1 MEQQKIDMFIQTN
14 GQNYPE
20 AKLPF
25 LREALAKL
33 DENKWAAIQ
42 TLQPKN
48 PTTML
53 IISLFLG
60 YLGIDRFMLGQVGL
74 GVLKLLTA
82 GGFGIWTIID
92 WCTAMKRTRQYN
104 YEEFIRMTSTLS
116 T

>member
-53 IISLFLG
+53 II
-60 YLGIDRFMLGQVGL
+60 DRFMLGQTGL
-74 GVLKLLTA
+74 GVGKLLTC
-82 GGFGIWTIID
+82 GGCGIWSIID
-92 WCTAMKRTRQYN
+92 WFKIQDMTK
-104 YEEFIRMTSTLS
+104 EFNFEKLQAYLQ
-116 T
+116 

>member
-25 LREALAKL
+25 LREALAML

-60 YLGIDRFMLGQVGL
+60 YLGIDRFMLGQTGL
-74 GVLKLLTA
+74 GVGKLLTC
-82 GGFGIWTIID
+82 GGCGIWSIID
-92 WCTAMKRTRQYN
+92 WFKIQDMTK
-104 YEEFIRMTSTLS
+104 EFNFEKLQAYLQ
-116 T
+116 

>member
-25 LREALAKL
+25 LREALAKV
-33 DENKWAAIQ
+33 DENKWSAIQ

-60 YLGIDRFMLGQVGL
+60 YLGVDRFMLGQTGL
-74 GVLKLLTA
+74 GVAKLLTC
-82 GGFGIWTIID
+82 GGCGIWSIID
-92 WCTAMKRTRQYN
+92 WFKVQDMTK
-104 YEEFIRMTSTLS
+104 EFNFEKLQAYLG
-116 T
+116 

>member
-53 IISLFLG
+53 IISIFLG
-60 YLGIDRFMLGQVGL
+60 IFGVDRFMLGQTGL
-74 GVLKLLTA
+74 GVAKLLTF
-82 GGFGIWTIID
+82 GGCSIWEIID
-92 WCTAMKRTRQYN
+92 WFKIQDMTKEYN
-104 YEEFIRMTSTLS
+104 FEKLQAYLQ
-116 T
+116 

>member
-53 IISLFLG
+53 IISIFLG
-60 YLGIDRFMLGQVGL
+60 IFGVDRFMLSDTTNAII
-74 GVLKLLTA
+74 KLCTC
-82 GGFGIWTIID
+82 GGCGIWSIID
-92 WCTAMKRTRQYN
+92 LFSAGKRTK
-104 YEEFIRMTSTLS
+104 EFNMNKLNEIL
-116 T
+116 